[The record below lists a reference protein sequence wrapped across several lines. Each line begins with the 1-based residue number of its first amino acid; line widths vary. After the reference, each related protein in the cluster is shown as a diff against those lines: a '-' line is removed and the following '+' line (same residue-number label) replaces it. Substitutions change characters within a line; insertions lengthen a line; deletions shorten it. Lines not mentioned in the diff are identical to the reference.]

1 MSCAFVFHYQ
11 KLQWSVK
18 IGRIV
23 AWIWSGGWEIG
34 DTIAL
39 IEFELRSPRVALE
52 YLAEV
57 PV

>member
-18 IGRIV
+18 TG
-23 AWIWSGGWEIG
+23 WIWSGGWEIG
-34 DTIAL
+34 DTIAF